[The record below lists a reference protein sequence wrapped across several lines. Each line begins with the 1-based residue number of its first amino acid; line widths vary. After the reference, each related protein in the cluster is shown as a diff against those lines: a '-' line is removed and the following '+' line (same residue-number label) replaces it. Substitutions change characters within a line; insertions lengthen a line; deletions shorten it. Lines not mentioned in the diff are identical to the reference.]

1 MCVPSHVGEGGP
13 KGREKDGKCERNGRG
28 KIRGGNV
35 KKPSQAGTCE
45 RKSIRYKRKDKGK

>member
-1 MCVPSHVGEGGP
+1 MPSHKGEGGP

-28 KIRGGNV
+28 KIKGGNV
-35 KKPSQAGTCE
+35 KRLSQAGTSE